1 MRYDLK
7 RGFLSLTDS
16 MYPPAES
23 GLLSEDAQFILGL
36 RLLIARAANKD
47 SLAWWDDESL
57 AGHSAYLLNRI
68 FPIAPQTAARSLA
81 LRAALSRH
89 EAVCASE
96 PNALHLFRL
105 DAANQDELA
114 VHQVALSAISM
125 SEEPVD
131 TMDELRA
138 RLTQL
143 IDDRRPYKR
152 VRLTGN
158 QGLLIEIP
166 APPTGVSVWR
176 HRTQTLAWAYLEGAY
191 GQPVFPFILE

>member
-1 MRYDLK
+1 MTESAHLPANI
-7 RGFLSLTDS
+7 GLS
-16 MYPPAES
+16 AEDTQ
-23 GLLSEDAQFILGL
+23 LILHL

-105 DAANQDELA
+105 DAANKDDLA
-114 VHQVALSAISM
+114 ARQVALATVSLSL
-125 SEEPVD
+125 EPIYTID
-131 TMDELRA
+131 KLRA
-138 RLTQL
+138 KLTQL
-143 IDDRRPYKR
+143 TGESRSYKR

-166 APPTGVSVWR
+166 AAPPGVSPWR
-176 HRTQTLAWAYLEGAY
+176 HRAQTLASAYLEGEP
-191 GQPVFPFILE
+191 GQPVFPFILEKTID